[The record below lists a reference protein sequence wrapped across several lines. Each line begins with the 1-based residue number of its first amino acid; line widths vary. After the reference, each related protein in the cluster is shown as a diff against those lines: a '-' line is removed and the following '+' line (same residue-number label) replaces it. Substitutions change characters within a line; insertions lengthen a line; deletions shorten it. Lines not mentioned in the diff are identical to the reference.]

1 MVQFAWLEIHY
12 AGLVQVPFFIRRL
25 GLIFGLG
32 TKALMSPV
40 AFGVNAIVDDADGRV
55 VLVRQTY
62 MQGLHLPGGGV
73 SAGEPPGEAIMR
85 ELREEIGLVSS
96 APPEFVGLYTRQ
108 FGFVTNVVAL
118 YRVRDA
124 IFNFKPNFEI
134 REIALVDPNSPPDE
148 VRPGTRRRLQEMTG
162 TRSISPYW

>member
-1 MVQFAWLEIHY
+1 MQI
-12 AGLVQVPFFIRRL
+12 PFIIRRL
-25 GLIFGLG
+25 GLMFGLG

-40 AFGVNAIVDDADGRV
+40 AFGVNAIVDAEGGKV

-73 SAGEPPGEAIMR
+73 SAGEPPAEAIIR
-85 ELREEIGLVSS
+85 ELREEIGLTSS
-96 APPEFVGLYTRQ
+96 SPPEFIGLYTRQ

-124 IFNFKPNFEI
+124 KFDFKPNFEI
-134 REIALVDPNSPPDE
+134 REIAIVDPRVPPE
-148 VRPGTRRRLQEMTG
+148 EARPGTRRRLEELTG
-162 TRSISPYW
+162 ASPVSPYW

>member
-1 MVQFAWLEIHY
+1 M
-12 AGLVQVPFFIRRL
+12 
-25 GLIFGLG
+25 FGLG

-40 AFGVNAIVDDADGRV
+40 AFGVSAIVDAEGGMV

-73 SAGEPPGEAIMR
+73 SAGEPPATAIMR
-85 ELREEIGLVSS
+85 ELREEIGLISA

-124 IFNFKPNFEI
+124 KFDFKPNLEI
-134 REIALVDPNSPPDE
+134 REIAIVDPHMPPNE
-148 VRPGTRRRLQEMTG
+148 TRPGTRRRLAELVG
-162 TRSISPYW
+162 AAPISPYW